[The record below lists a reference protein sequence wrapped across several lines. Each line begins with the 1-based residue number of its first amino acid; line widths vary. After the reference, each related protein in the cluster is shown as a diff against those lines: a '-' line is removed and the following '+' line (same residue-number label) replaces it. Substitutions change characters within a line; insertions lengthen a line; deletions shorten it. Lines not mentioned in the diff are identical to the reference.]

1 MRPSELKPEHF
12 NRYPLEAGELAR
24 SYVPIFRQLPLAFIP
39 LLLREVIS
47 YDWQF
52 PVEKAELQAQLRYLG
67 TLSAAQRSQLMTPF
81 ANLQLPK
88 ALKDIDWV
96 NSPEVFNTQL
106 SAVLWTTTQIGQFTA
121 ASENYIK
128 GFYTS
133 KAPVSLPLPR
143 FTLVSV
149 GRGVS
154 ENRYPLFRKL
164 RRQGT
169 YYTQVKTENGVRLA
183 VDALGARS
191 ETCPIPFGHWYISG
205 ADEDALAN
213 SRMTYVSYGALSQV
227 RAALL
232 EKMTQAIQSG
242 RGLEAL
248 HAELLKLQPGDF
260 GLAHSGDQGI
270 LNHFKV
276 NVLTQGSGTQIFS
289 TSFVEWTAREAM
301 RRAQPI
307 TMFVRF
313 APRRRSASMDEMI
326 SESSQEMGVDPQGSL
341 IDADMG
347 SYYIWLNQC
356 RLPGANAS
364 SFLVWFEE
372 HGIACCVSPL
382 HKPGTESDQ
391 PVDLAQLIRSAG
403 SP

>member
-1 MRPSELKPEHF
+1 M
-12 NRYPLEAGELAR
+12 
-24 SYVPIFRQLPLAFIP
+24 FRQLPLAFIP

-52 PVEKAELQAQLRYLG
+52 PVEKAELQAQLRYLDA
-67 TLSAAQRSQLMTPF
+67 LSAVQRSQLITPF
-81 ANLQLPK
+81 ANLRLPNG
-88 ALKDIDWV
+88 LEDIDWV
-96 NSPEVFNTQL
+96 NLPEVFTTQL

-128 GFYTS
+128 GFYAS

-143 FTLVSV
+143 FTMVSV

-154 ENRYPLFRKL
+154 ESHYPLFRKL
-164 RRQGT
+164 RRQGA

-183 VDALGARS
+183 LDAIDARA
-191 ETCPIPFGHWYISG
+191 ETSPVRFGHWYISG
-205 ADEDALAN
+205 TDDEALAN
-213 SRMTYVSYGALSQV
+213 SRMTYVSYGSLSQV

-232 EKMTQAIQSG
+232 EKMTQATQSG
-242 RGLEAL
+242 RGPEAL
-248 HAELLKLQPGDF
+248 HAELLELQPGDF

-326 SESSQEMGVDPQGSL
+326 SGSSQEMDVDPQGSL

-372 HGIACCVSPL
+372 HGIACCVSPI

-391 PVDLAQLIRSAG
+391 SVDLAQLIRSTG

>member
-1 MRPSELKPEHF
+1 MQPSELKPEDF
-12 NRYPLEAGELAR
+12 NRYPLNAGGLAR
-24 SYVPIFRQLPLAFIP
+24 SYVSLFRQLPLPFVP

-52 PVEKAELQAQLRYLG
+52 PVEKAELQAQLLYLSG
-67 TLSAAQRSQLMTPF
+67 LSPTQRSQLMTPF
-81 ANLQLPK
+81 ASLQLPK
-88 ALKDIDWV
+88 ALEDIDWV
-96 NSPEVFNTQL
+96 NSPEVFTTQL

-121 ASENYIK
+121 ASESYIK
-128 GFYTS
+128 AFYAS

-143 FTLVSV
+143 FTIVAV
-149 GRGVS
+149 GRGAS
-154 ENRYPLFRKL
+154 ESRYPLFRKL

-183 VDALGARS
+183 LDEISARAEAS
-191 ETCPIPFGHWYISG
+191 PVPFGHWYISG
-205 ADEDALAN
+205 GDEEAPA
-213 SRMTYVSYGALSQV
+213 SFRITYVSYGALTQV
-227 RAALL
+227 RAGLL
-232 EKMTQAIQSG
+232 EKMAQAIQSG
-242 RGLEAL
+242 QGPEAV
-248 HAELLKLQPGDF
+248 HAELLELQPGDF
-260 GLAHSGDQGI
+260 GLAQSGDLGI

-307 TMFVRF
+307 TMFARY

-326 SESSQEMGVDPQGSL
+326 SGNGQETDVDPQGSL

-347 SYYIWLNQC
+347 SYYLWLNQC

-372 HGIACCVSPL
+372 HGIACCVSPA

-403 SP
+403 AA